1 MVPHALFVSS
11 DRHVDVALNVLTFVV
26 GGALLATVSYLLLM
40 LVQPSFAQADR
51 GEVGP
56 PVWSSKSS
64 AFLAAPKLEFDL
76 RFPPSSTIYRC
87 EHRGQ
92 VTYSDRPCTTGRGR
106 ALPIRPF

>member
-26 GGALLATVSYLLLM
+26 GGALLATASYLLLM
-40 LVQPSFAQADR
+40 LAQPSFAQSDR
-51 GEVGP
+51 GDVGP
-56 PVWSSKSS
+56 PAWSSMSN
-64 AFLAAPKLEFDL
+64 ALLAAPKLEFDL

-92 VTYSDRPCTTGRGR
+92 VTYSDRPCATGRGR
-106 ALPIRPF
+106 ALSIRPF